1 MIQTNVKTCNFFFFK
16 SQALL
21 KEFKKTRGKKKLN
34 SRIIIFQS
42 FNFVQGFVSFLMYY
56 LRFYSLCCLMPLP
69 TIFQLCR
76 GSQFYWWRKQ
86 EYPEK
91 TTDLSQVTDK
101 LYHILL
107 YPVNLAM
114 IGIQTHNISGDI
126 YYLVLSSYHKKK
138 NVYILL
144 YFPFQGGVKGE
155 NQM

>member
-1 MIQTNVKTCNFFFFK
+1 
-16 SQALL
+16 
-21 KEFKKTRGKKKLN
+21 
-34 SRIIIFQS
+34 
-42 FNFVQGFVSFLMYY
+42 
-56 LRFYSLCCLMPLP
+56 MPLP

-86 EYPEK
+86 EDPEK

-114 IGIQTHNISGDI
+114 IGIQTHNISGDM

-138 NVYILL
+138 SVYILL
-144 YFPFQGGVKGE
+144 YLPFQGGGGGGGVKSSCKYPGSGKIVQNSFE
-155 NQM
+155 IHAYKNILKIDWLSTNHNP

>member
-1 MIQTNVKTCNFFFFK
+1 
-16 SQALL
+16 
-21 KEFKKTRGKKKLN
+21 
-34 SRIIIFQS
+34 
-42 FNFVQGFVSFLMYY
+42 
-56 LRFYSLCCLMPLP
+56 MPLP

-86 EYPEK
+86 EDPEK

-114 IGIQTHNISGDI
+114 IGIQTHNISGDM

-138 NVYILL
+138 SVYILL
-144 YFPFQGGVKGE
+144 YLPFQGGGGGGGGE
-155 NQM
+155 ILM